1 MFAYFMVKKEK
12 ELGSKD
18 LGEIFGMAF
27 GGRYVILLM
36 SIFSLYTGIL
46 YNEFFSVPMTLFGG
60 TKFVCPSNSKLGL
73 DECPE
78 AVTVGLHSTGPYPI
92 GADPIWHGTRTE
104 LPFFNSMKMKMSILF
119 GVTHMMLGLFVS
131 AGNFLYQ
138 KDFLSLYCEFIPQ
151 VLFLGSIFGYLSIL
165 IVIKWA
171 TPDCTSDLYHI
182 MIYMFL
188 AVSQRSGQFCLSPF
202 HISSAACALALVGW
216 EKRGDLR

>member
-12 ELGSKD
+12 QLAAQD
-18 LGEIFGMAF
+18 NGEIFGMAF

-60 TKFVCPSNSKLGL
+60 TKYVCPTNSEMSL
-73 DECPE
+73 DECPQ
-78 AVTVGLHSTGPYPI
+78 ATTTGLHSTGPYPI

-131 AGNFLYQ
+131 AANFLYT
-138 KDFLSLYCEFIPQ
+138 KDMLSLICEFIPQ
-151 VLFLGSIFGYLSIL
+151 VLFLGSIFGYLSML
-165 IVIKWA
+165 IIIKWS

-188 AVSQRSGQFCLSPF
+188 SVRKKTKPSSPEARSRPRSLAR
-202 HISSAACALALVGW
+202 SSGAHHRRW
-216 EKRGDLR
+216 PY